1 MPEGSLAAP
10 ASIPA
15 ASRQAAR
22 SAGSSLQARSR
33 APSSGRLYLS
43 VNDDYL
49 EDNSGEFRVMV
60 GIQ

>member
-1 MPEGSLAAP
+1 MIGRIDNGAP
-10 ASIPA
+10 FFIGN
-15 ASRQAAR
+15 RR
-22 SAGSSLQARSR
+22 NVR